1 MWLHVDLIN
10 KQAQQLYLGS
20 GFSIESQDSWYYV
33 IGRKRY
39 LMQKALPDRTSRRR
53 AQTADVATAGGSV
66 RGSDGVFVWDVQPS
80 SSSDSSASIVQ
91 TSSSDSDASGP

>member
-10 KQAQQLYLGS
+10 KQAHQLYLGS
-20 GFSIESQDSWYYV
+20 GFSIKSQDSWYYI

-53 AQTADVATAGGSV
+53 AQTAGVATAGGSV

-80 SSSDSSASIVQ
+80 SPDSSASIVQ